1 MTTAS
6 YPSAV
11 TGADDGVSSVTL
23 DRDPAVAYV
32 RRVCRVKGTG
42 DGPTLDEN
50 EYVRYLTVGRH
61 KRVLSTR
68 RRARSGDR
76 LDEVF

>member
-1 MTTAS
+1 MS
-6 YPSAV
+6 ESRYPDAD
-11 TGADDGVSSVTL
+11 TGADSPVSTVRLAT
-23 DRDPAVAYV
+23 DPAVAYV

-42 DGPTLDEN
+42 DGPTFDEN

-61 KRVLSTR
+61 KPALPAR
-68 RRARSGDR
+68 RRVRSGDR